1 MPVADDF
8 RARLREVLACP
19 TGPLHEQRVHAV
31 IRAAARASPRL
42 RDRIDRYGNLEVVY
56 GKGRP
61 ELFFA
66 LLRYGGFRAGALCL
80 ALRNHHNHR
89 KHHNHGRDG
98 MAPESVH
105 ADDAENLVEWMTAFA
120 REHGRRDA
128 RARALKRLDR
138 LWRRHRGR
146 LVRTAERAARG
157 PRPGKSPPRAWH
169 RTAVRCRP
177 PGRRR

>member
-66 LLRYGGFRAGALCL
+66 TAA
-80 ALRNHHNHR
+80 
-89 KHHNHGRDG
+89 
-98 MAPESVH
+98 SVP
-105 ADDAENLVEWMTAFA
+105 ARSAWRCATTTTTANTTTTA
-120 REHGRRDA
+120 A
-128 RARALKRLDR
+128 TA
-138 LWRRHRGR
+138 WR
-146 LVRTAERAARG
+146 
-157 PRPGKSPPRAWH
+157 PRASTPTTP
-169 RTAVRCRP
+169 RTSWS
-177 PGRRR
+177 G